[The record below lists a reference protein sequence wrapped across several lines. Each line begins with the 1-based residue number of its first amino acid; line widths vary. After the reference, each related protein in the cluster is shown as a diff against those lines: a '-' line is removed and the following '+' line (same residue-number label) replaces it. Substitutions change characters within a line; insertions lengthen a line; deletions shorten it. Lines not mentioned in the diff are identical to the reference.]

1 MFRLQALMP
10 IAMGPKYDKYRNDE
24 AGTMHIALLSAIA
37 YAPCS
42 PRMTPKV
49 LRASLDKAFREILPQ
64 VEALDT
70 KGAGGSSRTAGA
82 SCAKTCFG
90 ASRRLGK
97 ALATARTSGA

>member
-70 KGAGGSSRTAGA
+70 KGAGGDRAGRPA
-82 SCAKTCFG
+82 HRAPRH
-90 ASRRLGK
+90 ALGLP
-97 ALATARTSGA
+97 AV